1 MNESNP
7 FQSPAGTDS
16 TTPPPSES
24 SKHKMLAFA
33 AFAIVF
39 CVLLY
44 FSRNWLSLEVFA
56 QQESRL
62 QALLQSN
69 PVLVFGAAFLL
80 YVVVAGLSLPGGA
93 PILSLVYAWFF
104 KFWAALVLVSFA
116 STAGATL
123 AFLIARYFLRDSVQ
137 NRFGDRLSKINQA
150 FEAEGAFY
158 LFTLRLIPAVPFFAT
173 NLLMGL
179 TKIKASTFWWVSQ
192 IGMLA
197 GTAVYVYAGSS
208 IPDLNTLQTEGVS
221 AVFSASQITQF
232 TIAFALLGCFPIVVK
247 KIFGR
252 FRKGQASPKAS

>member
-1 MNESNP
+1 MNDSNP
-7 FQSPAGTDS
+7 FYSPAGNASTTS
-16 TTPPPSES
+16 TTPPPNDS
-24 SKHKMLAFA
+24 SKHKLPALVAFV
-33 AFAIVF
+33 IVSG
-39 CVLLY
+39 V
-44 FSRNWLSLEVFA
+44 LSLEVFA

-62 QALLQSN
+62 HALLHSN

-93 PILSLVYAWFF
+93 TLLSLIYAWFF
-104 KFWAALVLVSFA
+104 KFWTALVLISFA
-116 STAGATL
+116 STAGATM

-137 NRFGDRLSKINQA
+137 NRFGNRLSRINQA

-158 LFTLRLIPAVPFFAT
+158 LFTLRLIPAVPFFVT

-179 TKIKASTFWWVSQ
+179 TKINVGTFWWVSQ

-221 AVFSASQITQF
+221 AVFSTSQITQF
-232 TIAFALLGCFPIVVK
+232 TIAFALLGSFPILVK
-247 KIFGR
+247 KTFGR
-252 FRKGQASPKAS
+252 FRTGQASPTAS

>member
-1 MNESNP
+1 MNDSNP
-7 FQSPAGTDS
+7 FQTPAGTDS
-16 TTPPPSES
+16 STPPQNES
-24 SKHKMLAFA
+24 SKRKVLAFA
-33 AFAIVF
+33 AFAVVF
-39 CVLLY
+39 GVFFY
-44 FSRNWLSLEVFA
+44 FSRNWLSLEMFA

-69 PVLVFGAAFLL
+69 PVFVFGAAFLL

-93 PILSLVYAWFF
+93 TVLSLIYAWFF
-104 KFWAALVLVSFA
+104 KFWAALVIVSFA
-116 STAGATL
+116 STAGATI
-123 AFLIARYFLRDSVQ
+123 AFLIARYFLRDAVQ
-137 NRFGDRLSKINQA
+137 NHFGDRLSKINQA

-179 TKIKASTFWWVSQ
+179 TKIKATTFWWVSQ

-197 GTAVYVYAGSS
+197 GTAVYIYAGSS

-232 TIAFALLGCFPIVVK
+232 TIAFALLGCFPILVK

-252 FRKGQASPKAS
+252 FRTRQASPKVS

>member
-1 MNESNP
+1 MNDSNP

-16 TTPPPSES
+16 TPPPPNKS
-24 SKHKMLAFA
+24 SKHKLPAFA

-39 CVLLY
+39 GILLY
-44 FSRNWLSLEVFA
+44 FSRDWLSLEFFA

-62 QALLQSN
+62 QAWLHTN

-93 PILSLVYAWFF
+93 TVLSLIYAWFF
-104 KFWAALVLVSFA
+104 KFWAALVLISFA
-116 STAGATL
+116 STAGATI
-123 AFLIARYFLRDSVQ
+123 AFLIARYFLRDWVQ
-137 NRFGDRLSKINQA
+137 NRFGTRLAKINQA

-179 TKIKASTFWWVSQ
+179 TKIKATTFWWVSQ

-197 GTAVYVYAGSS
+197 GTAVYIYAGSS

-247 KIFGR
+247 KLIGR
-252 FRKGQASPKAS
+252 FRTGQSSPKAS